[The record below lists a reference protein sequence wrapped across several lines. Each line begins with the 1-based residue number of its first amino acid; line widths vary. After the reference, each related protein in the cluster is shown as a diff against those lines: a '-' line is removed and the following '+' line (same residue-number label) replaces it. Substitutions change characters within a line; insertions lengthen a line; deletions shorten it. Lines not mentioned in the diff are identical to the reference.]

1 LVAFAYSDQLLRGE
15 CGYERV
21 KCGYNHTEH

>member
-1 LVAFAYSDQLLRGE
+1 VALAYSDQLLRGE